1 MLFWLVILRYMVI
14 SSYLAISKYYG
25 LPYFLCIY
33 FLNIVSALDWD
44 YENEQKGLC
53 KVSYNCN
60 KWYFKHVINI
70 KNLINIMPVSFMVRD
85 PLILGKFFR
94 FFLRYTQLSADLT
107 WVLPMLY

>member
-1 MLFWLVILRYMVI
+1 MVI

-33 FLNIVSALDWD
+33 FLNIVSALDLD

-60 KWYFKHVINI
+60 K
-70 KNLINIMPVSFMVRD
+70 
-85 PLILGKFFR
+85 
-94 FFLRYTQLSADLT
+94 
-107 WVLPMLY
+107 